1 MKDTLSSEQIST
13 YIIKLFQRMTDELE
27 FILENN
33 SSIYEEYLGNI
44 KEEISHNIIIKD
56 LNKIEDANTYFMNLS
71 NQILAGINKFTE
83 LESTSDFSK
92 KIIYE
97 IIKLLQEKLFDNL
110 RRFGRVLENLHS
122 NNIMTYQSTIDDLNI
137 KLKSL

>member
-1 MKDTLSSEQIST
+1 MSID
-13 YIIKLFQRMTDELE
+13 FQRMTDELE

-110 RRFGRVLENLHS
+110 RRFGRILENLYS
-122 NNIMTYQSTIDDLNI
+122 NSMMNYQSTIDDLNI
-137 KLKSL
+137 KLKSLKNNLEQEKQIT

>member
-1 MKDTLSSEQIST
+1 MKDTLSSEQISA

-56 LNKIEDANTYFMNLS
+56 LNKIEDANAYFMNLS

-110 RRFGRVLENLHS
+110 RRFGRVLENLYS
-122 NNIMTYQSTIDDLNI
+122 NNIMTYQNTIDDLNI
-137 KLKSL
+137 KKKS